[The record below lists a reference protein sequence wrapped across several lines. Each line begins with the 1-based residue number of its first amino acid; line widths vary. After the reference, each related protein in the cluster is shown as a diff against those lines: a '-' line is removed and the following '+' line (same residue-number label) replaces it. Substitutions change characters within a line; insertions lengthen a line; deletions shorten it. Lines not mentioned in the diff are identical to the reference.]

1 MIMNRRREIL
11 WILVPCC
18 GFFMGLFAWLVF
30 YICMQDATSKVTI
43 ESIAHERDQLSNE
56 RDRLK
61 TNLDQ
66 VTTKLAW
73 YETEYRK
80 LAAIIAAGNK
90 RREKH
95 VSHVG
100 TPWLPFD
107 SQEELDQARLEAETE
122 AKKLVDD
129 ASASVPSKK
138 KKPRKESLPQHLPEV
153 KKLCDVHESQ
163 RVCPSHGPM
172 GIVGYDTTETL
183 VHEPAKLYR
192 LVTEYPKYGCACCK
206 EHGIKSAPRPTGL
219 VEGNKYDSSVAAAVV
234 VQKYDLHLPLYRQT
248 DVFAAS
254 GWTPSRSTLQNLL
267 EQVDFVMLPLV
278 MFMTK
283 LVQKDSAVGLDES
296 SCRMLIPKET
306 PQAKFGDLKT
316 QRLIEKI
323 KEARAEGADSLIGK
337 MWAYRGLD
345 QAPYNIF
352 DFRISRHRDGPDEF
366 FRESRCIVQ
375 GDCFSGNTSV
385 VLQSDGRLEFA
396 ACWAH
401 ARRKVYEVSKE
412 NPYRS
417 KLLDMIQGLYDVNAR
432 ELGMDAA
439 ARTAHRQSH
448 AIPMLVV
455 IKKYIDSLTDA
466 EVFPRSDMGA
476 AVGYIRKHWEAL
488 IVYARAGRVPI
499 DNNRVEQLMREV
511 AIGRKN
517 WLFVGNVESG
527 ERAARLMTIVSSA
540 KRHHLDV
547 GLYLKDVMDRLL
559 AGQTDYGP
567 LMPDI
572 WKQSHPEAV
581 RTYRESESRY
591 KAERKPLSR
600 AKRLL
605 AAKAKHQQTA
615 RRQA

>member
-1 MIMNRRREIL
+1 MNRHRKNL
-11 WILVPCC
+11 WILGSFYLILVS
-18 GFFMGLFAWLVF
+18 LFAWLVLF
-30 YICMQDATSKVTI
+30 TCMQDASSKDTI
-43 ESIAHERDQLSNE
+43 DQLTNERDQL
-56 RDRLK
+56 K
-61 TNLDQ
+61 
-66 VTTKLAW
+66 TKLAW
-73 YETEYRK
+73 YETEYVK

-95 VSHVG
+95 ISYVG

-129 ASASVPSKK
+129 AAAKTPDRT

-153 KKLCDVHESQ
+153 KKLCDVPESQ
-163 RVCPSHGPM
+163 RICPIHGPM
-172 GIVGYDTTETL
+172 AIVGFDFTETL
-183 VHEPAKLYR
+183 VHEPSKLYR
-192 LVTEYPKYGCACCK
+192 LKTEYPKYGCACCK
-206 EHGIKSAPRPTGL
+206 EHGIKSAERPTGL

-267 EQVDFVMLPLV
+267 EQVDFAMLGLV

-296 SCRMLIPKET
+296 SCRMLIPKEIPEAT
-306 PQAKFGDLKT
+306 PGDLKT
-316 QRLIEKI
+316 KRLIEKI
-323 KEARAEGADSLIGK
+323 KEARADGFDSLLGK

-345 QAPYNIF
+345 KAPYNIF

-432 ELGMDAA
+432 EHGMDATG
-439 ARTAHRQSH
+439 RTEHRVSH
-448 AIPMLVV
+448 AVPILTVL
-455 IKKYIDSLTDA
+455 KKYIESLTDA
-466 EVFPRSDMGA
+466 EVFPKSDLGVA
-476 AVGYIRKHWEAL
+476 LGYIRNHWDAL
-488 IVYARAGRVPI
+488 SVYARDGRVPI

-540 KRHHLDV
+540 KRHQLDV
-547 GLYLKDVMDRLL
+547 WHYLKDVLARLL
-559 AGQTDYGP
+559 GGETDYMQ
-567 LMPDI
+567 LLPDK
-572 WKQSHPEAV
+572 WKQSHPDAV
-581 RTYRESESRY
+581 RTYREAESRY

-605 AAKAKHQQTA
+605 AAKEKHKQNQ
-615 RRQA
+615 RRKA